1 MKIKSLLLAVVS
13 CGLLAP
19 VSLAQKR
26 LDFPTHKKHVA
37 YTAPAKAVA
46 VVPEKTAYAWATRD
60 RGGVERGI
68 VSFVLNNPSK
78 LTSLFPL
85 PNLAYAGCFA
95 NGAYFFDRYRTYT
108 DDKGESTWAHIALS
122 TVDLATGS
130 VTDIKDWSDEYFIIN
145 DMAYDYTTGLIYA
158 MGRSIYQDDF
168 LSSLVFE
175 YSCLYTINPVTGVMT
190 EVKQF
195 IDWGTGTLANRT
207 YYTMACDLNGTL
219 YTIDQ
224 NGALVAFDRD
234 NGYAEKV
241 IGPTGLSPAHTTQ
254 SMEFDHTT
262 GTLYWAAD
270 FSSEV
275 SKLYTVDTSNG
286 RAALVGE
293 TGTDSHLVGL
303 YIPFEVPSQAA
314 PGAVGDFVVTP
325 DASGACKATIS
336 FTTPVKSFG
345 GQTLASVSSVKLLRN
360 DAVAATFDNPG
371 PGVPLQYTDE
381 VDAAGLYSY
390 TVIAVNAAGDG
401 LASGISRWVGR
412 DVPAKVTNLGV
423 GRTDKG
429 YGYLCWDAPVEGVHG
444 GVIDAASLGYRITR
458 FPDGV
463 VVASDCRETEFTD
476 VTVPGVGRYDYTV
489 ESHTADGVGDYA
501 VSMEISL
508 GDGINSFPWSTLF
521 VDESEFNLWTVV
533 DCNGGST
540 WKWKA
545 RTAGGYESQAM
556 YEYDNANNGDDYLIS
571 PALHLIKGARYRV
584 RFAYAGANAHHTE
597 KLEVT
602 FGNGRTAQSQTQVIK
617 SLTMNDGE
625 FRTCEIDLPEVD
637 ATGYYHFAFHAIS
650 DAKQFN
656 IYVTDVKV
664 DMTVAP
670 PSAGGDDDYEF
681 TAPAY
686 VRVTPDHAN
695 QSALIEWSMTP
706 VSSETP
712 VSDDIYEDFES
723 MNRWEINPAGSVGWT
738 YVDGDKGKPYVDDY
752 TDNAYPNDG
761 APLAAMVMAP
771 YDVHE
776 YVYKPNPP
784 HSGQQYLLFKS
795 NYAAGDGSRPAPAP
809 DDWLISPLLGYTSDF
824 IFRFY
829 CKADPDA
836 ESWDPS
842 NKWNTERFHVGYSI
856 TDNAPESFIWL
867 TEEPEKVTTSF
878 DEWVKKEY
886 SVPANAR
893 YVCIHYCTP
902 SSGYWF
908 MVDDIFI
915 GAAASSSSVAHKS
928 ESLLRAD
935 VKTPNFSHFDVYVDE
950 AKIAS
955 TTDNSYL
962 HTGIPAGSHVA
973 KVVAVY
979 DEGASVPA
987 VARFDMGVGSIGT
1000 VNADADSGDDVRY
1013 YNLQG
1018 MPVAPS
1024 AITSGIYIRK
1034 QGSMTT
1040 KVRIP

>member
-1 MKIKSLLLAVVS
+1 MKIKSLLLAAVS
-13 CGLLAP
+13 CCLLVP
-19 VSLAQKR
+19 VSSAQKR
-26 LDFPTHKKHVA
+26 PDLTTHKKHVA
-37 YTAPAKAVA
+37 YKSPEKAVA

-68 VSFVLNNPSK
+68 VSFKLNNPSK

-95 NGAYFFDRYRTYT
+95 NGSYIFDRYRTYT

-122 TVDLATGS
+122 SVDLTTGA
-130 VTDIKDWSDEYFIIN
+130 VTDIKDWSDEYFVIN

-175 YSCLYTINPVTGVMT
+175 YSCLYTINPVTGVMK

-195 IDWGTGTLANRT
+195 IDWNTGTLANRT

-234 NGYAEKV
+234 NDYAEKV
-241 IGPTGLSPAHTTQ
+241 IGPTGLNPAHTTQ

-270 FSSEV
+270 FSSDV

-286 RAALVGE
+286 RVALVGE

-314 PGAVGDFVVTP
+314 PAAVTGLTVTP
-325 DASGACKATIS
+325 DASGAFKASIS

-345 GQTLASVSSVKLLRN
+345 GQNLASVSSVKLLRN
-360 DAVAATFDNPG
+360 DALVTTFDNPG
-371 PGVPLQYTDE
+371 PGKPLTYSDV
-381 VDAAGLYSY
+381 VDVSGMYSY

-401 LASGISRWVGR
+401 LAAGVSRWVGR
-412 DVPAKVTNLGV
+412 DVPGKVTNLGI
-423 GRTDKG
+423 GRTDEG
-429 YGYLCWDAPVEGVHG
+429 YGYLKWDAPVDGVHG
-444 GVIDAASLGYRITR
+444 GVIDVASLGYKITR

-463 VVASDCRETEFTD
+463 VVATDCKGNEFTD
-476 VTVPGVGRYDYTV
+476 KTVPGVGRYDYTV
-489 ESHTADGVGDYA
+489 ESHTADGTGDYA
-501 VSMEISL
+501 TTVEVSL
-508 GDGINSFPWSTLF
+508 GEGIASFPWSSMF
-521 VDESEFNLWTVV
+521 VDESDFNLWTVL

-545 RTAGGYESQAM
+545 RTAGGYETQAM
-556 YEYDNANNGDDYLIS
+556 YEYDRANKGDDYLIS
-571 PALHLIKGARYRV
+571 PALYLEKGARYSL
-584 RFAYAGANAHHTE
+584 RFAYAGANAYHTE

-602 FGNGRTAQSQTQVIK
+602 FGDGKTAQSQSQVLK
-617 SLTMNDGE
+617 SLTMNDGT
-625 FRTCEIDLPEVD
+625 FRICELELPEVD
-637 ATGYYHFAFHAIS
+637 ATGLYHFAFHAVS
-650 DAKQFN
+650 DAGQFN

-670 PSAGGDDDYEF
+670 PSGGDDDDPDLA
-681 TAPAY
+681 APAY
-686 VRVTPDHAN
+686 VKVTPDN
-695 QSALIEWSMTP
+695 TTGSALIEWSMTP
-706 VSSETP
+706 ESTEKP
-712 VSDDIYEDFES
+712 VSGDIHEDFEA
-723 MNRWEINPAGSVGWT
+723 MKRWEINPAGSVGWT
-738 YVDGDKGKPYVDDY
+738 YIDGDKGKPYVDDY
-752 TDNAYPNDG
+752 ADNAYPNDG
-761 APLAAMVMAP
+761 TPLAAMVMAP
-771 YDVHE
+771 YEVHE
-776 YVYKPNPP
+776 HVYKPNPP
-784 HSGQQYLLFKS
+784 HSGEQYLLFKS

-809 DDWLISPLLGYTSDF
+809 DDWFISPLLGYDSDF

-836 ESWDPS
+836 EAWDPS
-842 NKWNTERFHVGYSI
+842 NKWNTERFQVGYSV
-856 TDNAPESFIWL
+856 TDNTPESFIWF
-867 TEEPEKVTTSF
+867 TENPEKVTTSF
-878 DEWVKKEY
+878 DEWTKKEY

-908 MVDDIFI
+908 MVDDVFI
-915 GAAASSSSVAHKS
+915 GKATPSSAALKAGGVS
-928 ESLLRAD
+928 RAGD
-935 VKTPNFSHFDVYVDE
+935 VPAFSRFDVYVDDV
-950 AKIAS
+950 KVAS
-955 TTDNSYL
+955 TNENSYL

-979 DEGASVPA
+979 DKGESAPA
-987 VARFDMGVGSIGT
+987 VARFDMELSGIDA
-1000 VNADADSGDDVRY
+1000 VNADASSCGDVHY

-1018 MPVAPS
+1018 IPVAPS
-1024 AITSGIYIRK
+1024 AMTPGIYLRR
-1034 QGSMTT
+1034 QGAVTT